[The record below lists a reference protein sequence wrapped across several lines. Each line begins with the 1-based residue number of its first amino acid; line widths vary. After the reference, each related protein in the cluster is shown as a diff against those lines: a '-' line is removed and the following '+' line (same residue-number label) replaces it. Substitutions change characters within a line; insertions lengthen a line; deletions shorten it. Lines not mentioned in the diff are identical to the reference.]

1 MWFSIANKCC
11 IENLQNK
18 NRKKNSTN
26 NDDECVLCA
35 SSKNGIEKY
44 EKKNIATK
52 VK

>member
-1 MWFSIANKCC
+1 MLHRKPTK
-11 IENLQNK
+11 QK
-18 NRKKNSTN
+18 QKKKNSTN

-35 SSKNGIEKY
+35 GSKNGIEKY